1 MTLVSEPHF
10 GDTLNC
16 KCIYFYL
23 DEHDPIASLAATQV
37 STRTRVPDSQPFKS
51 FPLSTPSRI
60 LVSRAQP
67 SSAKD
72 QPTWADIL
80 TPQRVSQTQATR
92 SQASFDPLRTP
103 RKQEALDEEL
113 CTPQRVTSVNK
124 NYSLPQEPIIAV
136 NSSVALG
143 RKPLVDSTAPNST
156 LLTRQ
161 ASIPQPVDLQSHL
174 TSMATQAWRPQPI
187 STIDLSSQYSHTRTL
202 SFPSSAATLSSA
214 SRPVPCVSSDQLQP
228 EICTPLSQT
237 GGSKLQLS
245 TLQISSYQPSLKAE
259 ASASL
264 TEVRLPQRTPIS
276 MGHQVTDETKVCT
289 TGLYVGSISG
299 YRFSYSSYH
308 WLD

>member
-1 MTLVSEPHF
+1 MSKPHYE
-10 GDTLNC
+10 DTLNC
-16 KCIYFYL
+16 KCIHFYS

-60 LVSRAQP
+60 LVSRTQP

-80 TPQRVSQTQATR
+80 TPQRLSQTQASR
-92 SQASFDPLRTP
+92 SQAFFDPLRTP

-136 NSSVALG
+136 NSSSALG

-161 ASIPQPVDLQSHL
+161 ASIPQPVDLQSHH
-174 TSMATQAWRPQPI
+174 TSMATQAWCPQPS
-187 STIDLSSQYSHTRTL
+187 STIDLNRQYSHTRTL

-214 SRPVPCVSSDQLQP
+214 SRPVPCVSSHQLQP

-259 ASASL
+259 ASASS

-276 MGHQVTDETKVCT
+276 MGHQVTKETKVRT
-289 TGLYVGSISG
+289 AGLYLVSISG
-299 YRFSYSSYH
+299 YRFSYSGYQ

>member
-1 MTLVSEPHF
+1 M
-10 GDTLNC
+10 
-16 KCIYFYL
+16 
-23 DEHDPIASLAATQV
+23 

-51 FPLSTPSRI
+51 LPLSTPSRI

-136 NSSVALG
+136 NSSMALG

-161 ASIPQPVDLQSHL
+161 ASIPQPS
-174 TSMATQAWRPQPI
+174 
-187 STIDLSSQYSHTRTL
+187 STIDLNSQYSHTRTL
-202 SFPSSAATLSSA
+202 SFPSSVATLSTP
-214 SRPVPCVSSDQLQP
+214 SRPVPCVSSHQLQP
-228 EICTPLSQT
+228 EICTSLSQT

-276 MGHQVTDETKVCT
+276 MGHQVTNETKVRT
-289 TGLYVGSISG
+289 TGLYLVSISG
-299 YRFSYSSYH
+299 YRFFFIQAIIGWIDFIQNIFSR
-308 WLD
+308 

>member
-1 MTLVSEPHF
+1 M
-10 GDTLNC
+10 
-16 KCIYFYL
+16 
-23 DEHDPIASLAATQV
+23 QM
-37 STRTRVPDSQPFKS
+37 STRTRVPDSQPFKT

-72 QPTWADIL
+72 QPSWADIL
-80 TPQRVSQTQATR
+80 TPQRVSQTQASR
-92 SQASFDPLRTP
+92 SQASLDPLRTP

-174 TSMATQAWRPQPI
+174 TSMATQAWRPQPS
-187 STIDLSSQYSHTRTL
+187 STIDLSSQY
-202 SFPSSAATLSSA
+202 PSSAATLSSA
-214 SRPVPCVSSDQLQP
+214 SRPVPCVPSHQLQP
-228 EICTPLSQT
+228 EICTPQSQT

-276 MGHQVTDETKVCT
+276 MGQQVN
-289 TGLYVGSISG
+289 
-299 YRFSYSSYH
+299 
-308 WLD
+308 

>member
-1 MTLVSEPHF
+1 MIRSIK
-10 GDTLNC
+10 DNC

-23 DEHDPIASLAATQV
+23 DELDPTASLAATQL
-37 STRTRVPDSQPFKS
+37 STKTRVPDSQPFKS

-92 SQASFDPLRTP
+92 SQASLDPLRTP

-136 NSSVALG
+136 NSSVVLG
-143 RKPLVDSTAPNST
+143 RMPLVDSTTPNST

-161 ASIPQPVDLQSHL
+161 ASIPQPVDLQSHH
-174 TSMATQAWRPQPI
+174 TSMATQAWRPQPS
-187 STIDLSSQYSHTRTL
+187 STIDLNSQYSHTRTL
-202 SFPSSAATLSSA
+202 SFPSSVATLSTA
-214 SRPVPCVSSDQLQP
+214 SRPVPCVSSRQLQP

-276 MGHQVTDETKVCT
+276 MEHQVTDETKVCT
-289 TGLYVGSISG
+289 TGLYLGSISG

>member
-1 MTLVSEPHF
+1 M
-10 GDTLNC
+10 
-16 KCIYFYL
+16 
-23 DEHDPIASLAATQV
+23 
-37 STRTRVPDSQPFKS
+37 PDSQPFKS

-92 SQASFDPLRTP
+92 SQASLDPLRTP

-136 NSSVALG
+136 NSSVVLG
-143 RKPLVDSTAPNST
+143 RMPLVDSTTPNST

-161 ASIPQPVDLQSHL
+161 ASIPQPVDLQSHH
-174 TSMATQAWRPQPI
+174 TSMATQAWRPQPS
-187 STIDLSSQYSHTRTL
+187 STIDLNSQYSRTRTL
-202 SFPSSAATLSSA
+202 SFPSSVATLSTA
-214 SRPVPCVSSDQLQP
+214 SRPVPCVSSRQLQP

-276 MGHQVTDETKVCT
+276 MEHQVTDETKVCT
-289 TGLYVGSISG
+289 TGLYLGSISG

>member
-1 MTLVSEPHF
+1 M
-10 GDTLNC
+10 
-16 KCIYFYL
+16 
-23 DEHDPIASLAATQV
+23 
-37 STRTRVPDSQPFKS
+37 PDSQSFKS

-92 SQASFDPLRTP
+92 SQSFFDPLRTP

-124 NYSLPQEPIIAV
+124 NYSLPQEPIMAV
-136 NSSVALG
+136 NSSVASG
-143 RKPLVDSTAPNST
+143 RKPLLDSTAPSSS

-161 ASIPQPVDLQSHL
+161 ASIPQPVDLQSHH
-174 TSMATQAWRPQPI
+174 TSVATQPWRPQPS
-187 STIDLSSQYSHTRTL
+187 STIDLNLQYSHTRTL
-202 SFPSSAATLSSA
+202 SFLSSVATLSSA
-214 SRPVPCVSSDQLQP
+214 SRPVPCVSSHQLQP
-228 EICTPLSQT
+228 EIFTPQSQT

-264 TEVRLPQRTPIS
+264 TEVRLPQRTPIP
-276 MGHQVTDETKVCT
+276 MGHQITNETKVLT
-289 TGLYVGSISG
+289 TRLYLVSISG
-299 YRFSYSSYH
+299 HQFFLNPVIIGWIDFVQIISSR
-308 WLD
+308 

>member
-1 MTLVSEPHF
+1 M
-10 GDTLNC
+10 
-16 KCIYFYL
+16 
-23 DEHDPIASLAATQV
+23 
-37 STRTRVPDSQPFKS
+37 
-51 FPLSTPSRI
+51 
-60 LVSRAQP
+60 
-67 SSAKD
+67 
-72 QPTWADIL
+72 
-80 TPQRVSQTQATR
+80 QATR

-174 TSMATQAWRPQPI
+174 TSMATQVWRPQPI

-259 ASASL
+259 ASSSL

-276 MGHQVTDETKVCT
+276 MGHQVTNETKVRT
-289 TGLYVGSISG
+289 TGLYLVSISG
-299 YRFSYSSYH
+299 YRFSYSGYL
-308 WLD
+308 WLDWFHPKHFFSLKRHSKAFRHSAL